1 MLKCLKIE
9 QLFGRFDYTIELQK
23 TPITILTGPN
33 GFGKSTILKIID
45 AISATNILFFYKLSF
60 KKITVTFTDDSI
72 FSMEQKERNGKLPDL
87 YINGERFP
95 VDIIVSNRIHI
106 PWLHRVSPGE
116 WIDFR
121 TREKITRDQIVF
133 HIFDSDD
140 SVQDVL
146 EFSEI
151 SAKDAKK
158 YSGIIQN
165 TKSAAQKCGNVRLIS
180 EQRLIR
186 KERDEDDDEQIV
198 DVISQLPKKMRAK
211 ISELTANYSKAANSL
226 DSSYPQRLLSTE
238 DGLSSKHEF
247 EMKMKAANDK
257 FAKLS
262 KYDLVDLDFI
272 KSVNYKDEFA
282 KALKVYFEEL
292 EKIAMVMTSME
303 TPNQSLQYKRHV
315 LYDLLVDEKP
325 LREILDKIE
334 SSGDSPYSK
343 NINPKLFSEACA
355 ARAVELND
363 TDRKSVV

>member
-211 ISELTANYSKAANSL
+211 ISELTANYTVHTQIFESLRWLSLFRKIDANEGFHLNFKSISIAKAFKKQDRSL
-226 DSSYPQRLLSTE
+226 DISILLAQLCDANREFFYTHR
-238 DGLSSKHEF
+238 DCLSIVTQ
-247 EMKMKAANDK
+247 EMQ
-257 FAKLS
+257 
-262 KYDLVDLDFI
+262 
-272 KSVNYKDEFA
+272 KSVDSEQ
-282 KALKVYFEEL
+282 L
-292 EKIAMVMTSME
+292 
-303 TPNQSLQYKRHV
+303 
-315 LYDLLVDEKP
+315 
-325 LREILDKIE
+325 ILDTRGHDCLEMFHCLCKPKAGKDCFNGTSILTALICAFDF
-334 SSGDSPYSK
+334 SQSK
-343 NINPKLFSEACA
+343 LYHDLSDYGCRHNLRI
-355 ARAVELND
+355 VI
-363 TDRKSVV
+363 